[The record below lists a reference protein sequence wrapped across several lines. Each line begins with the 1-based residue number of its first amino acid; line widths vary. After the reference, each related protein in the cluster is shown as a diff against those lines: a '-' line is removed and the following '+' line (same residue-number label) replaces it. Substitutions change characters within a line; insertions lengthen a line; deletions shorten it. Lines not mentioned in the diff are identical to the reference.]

1 MSVYFHGI
9 KNDSARDG
17 FRVTI
22 SHGSD
27 TKVDPVRAL
36 REYIS
41 RTDNISNNIKGHP
54 VFITLYKPYHALS
67 ASSISKVLQDAIEV
81 AGLGGL
87 GFSAKCF
94 RPTGATRAIA
104 SGLNPDVACHIGRWA
119 TPEVFEKH
127 YVHINVPV
135 T

>member
-1 MSVYFHGI
+1 M
-9 KNDSARDG
+9 
-17 FRVTI
+17 TI
-22 SHGSD
+22 SHSSD

-41 RTDNISNNIKGHP
+41 RTYNISNNIEGHP
-54 VFITLYKPYHALS
+54 VLITLYKPYHALS

-87 GFSAKCF
+87 RFSAKCF
-94 RPTGATRAIA
+94 TSTGATRAIS
-104 SGLNPDVACHIGRWA
+104 SGLNPDVARHIGWWA

-127 YVHINVPV
+127 YIHTNVPV
-135 T
+135 TYVDNVLG